1 MHKYPLLTKETLD
14 KEVHNIHSEFMISYN
29 SEIRRVNEILCE
41 NMDDKHPFNVFG
53 AGNLTTLSGNWSVGA
68 ISSTV
73 QKGRN
78 LGLARSVQLEFIGPA
93 SQKWGV
99 NSIGYK
105 YQSRRVKG

>member
-53 AGNLTTLSGNWSVGA
+53 AGNLTTLRDVFKSYADDKDFNAYNA
-68 ISSTV
+68 I
-73 QKGRN
+73 K
-78 LGLARSVQLEFIGPA
+78 
-93 SQKWGV
+93 
-99 NSIGYK
+99 
-105 YQSRRVKG
+105 